1 MKPSVSRRIAVM
13 ISVVLLAAV
22 PTLVFAAG
30 GQEHKA
36 APTTVPGN
44 WGNINW
50 QAFKGQTL
58 NILATS
64 MPVSAVY
71 KEHISE
77 FERLTGIKVNLDL
90 MNDTDR
96 LQKQTVDFASHMAEY
111 DVSNIGISNRD
122 QFAQPG
128 YLADLSTFLNNPKL
142 TDKSWYDLA
151 DYPTD
156 ILDGGVYKGTQVYIP
171 FTAEYFLLW
180 YRKDI
185 FKELGLTP
193 PKNIEE
199 LKATAEKLNDARKAG
214 KITQYAWV
222 DRELPGSGEAGWNL
236 FATASRLN
244 VNLINYNTMTSYVN
258 TPAGRS
264 VLEFYTSMI
273 KKYGP
278 PGTGNWSWPEIA
290 QAFKSGDIAMTVAG
304 NASYTFIEDPS
315 KSEVA
320 GKVGFAPPPM
330 APGGKD
336 PLWEW
341 GWGIN
346 NSSKNKDA
354 AWLFIEW
361 ATSPTL
367 MKEIAPEY
375 GVPAR
380 KSVYSEESF
389 LKAMPSK
396 QFVDAELYML
406 SQGVNPTPPFLTAK
420 YAPSSDIISKQM
432 SYIIAGIK
440 SVDQAAADANTA
452 LEQLGYKPAP

>member
-1 MKPSVSRRIAVM
+1 MSTK
-13 ISVVLLAAV
+13 ISKGSLFAAV
-22 PTLVFAAG
+22 IMVAVSTALFASGTQQSPA
-30 GQEHKA
+30 
-36 APTTVPGN
+36 TSSTVAGN
-44 WGNINW
+44 WGNVNW
-50 QAFKGQTL
+50 GQFKGQSI
-58 NILATS
+58 NVLATS

-71 KEHISE
+71 KKHIAE
-77 FERLTGIKVNLDL
+77 FEKLTGIKVNLDL

-96 LQKQTVDFASHMAEY
+96 LNKQTVDFASHMAEY

-128 YLADLSTFLNNPKL
+128 YLADLSTFLDNPKL
-142 TDKSWYDLA
+142 TDKSWYNLS

-156 ILDGGVYKGTQVYIP
+156 ILNGGVYKGTQVYIP

-180 YRKDI
+180 YRSDI

-193 PKNIEE
+193 PKTIEE
-199 LKATAEKLNDARKAG
+199 LKATAQKLADAKKAG

-244 VNLINYNTMTSYVN
+244 VNLIDYNTMTSYVN
-258 TPAGRS
+258 TPKGRS
-264 VLEFYTSMI
+264 VLDFYTSMI

-315 KSEVA
+315 QSKVA

-346 NSSKNKDA
+346 KASKHQGA
-354 AWLFIEW
+354 AWLFVEW

-367 MKEIAPEY
+367 MNEIAPEY

-380 KSVYSEESF
+380 KSVYSEKAF
-389 LKAMPSK
+389 LNAMPNK

-406 SQGVNPTPPFLTAK
+406 NKGVNPTPPFLTAK
-420 YAPSSDIISKQM
+420 YAPSSDIISKEM

-440 SVDQAAADANTA
+440 TVGQAAADANTS
-452 LEQLGYKPAP
+452 LEKLGYKPAP